1 VQILDAVKAHTPW
14 TIRNFTRRIKRE
26 IHWARNA
33 RLPARKVFKAI
44 YDENAW
50 GGHNDGEYY
59 SGPGSDSGPAH
70 AYADRIRRFVT
81 DHHIASIVDL
91 GCGDFRVGSMLVS
104 ENVRYVGVDIVDDLV
119 RVNRRRFGKEN
130 IQFQCLDITRDTL
143 PDGDLCLVRE
153 VFQHLSNTEIL
164 RVLPRLRNYRYVI
177 YTDYQPPPSALTL
190 PNRDIAHGRDTRLW
204 KGSALFLDQPPF
216 NIEMELLFETRVSR
230 YICSPGERI
239 STYIIRP

>member
-14 TIRNFTRRIKRE
+14 TIRNLTRRLKRE

-33 RLPARKVFKAI
+33 RLPARKVFEAI

-50 GGHNDGEYY
+50 GGHEKDGYY

-70 AYADRIRRFVT
+70 AYADRIRKFVAENR
-81 DHHIASIVDL
+81 IASIVDL

-104 ENVRYVGVDIVDDLV
+104 DGVRYTGVDIVDDLV
-119 RVNRRRFGKEN
+119 RANGKRFGDGT
-130 IQFQCLDITRDTL
+130 IHFQCLDITRERL
-143 PDGDLCLVRE
+143 PYGELCLIRE
-153 VFQHLSNTEIL
+153 VFQHLSNSEIL
-164 RVLPRLRNYRYVI
+164 RVLPKLRKYRYAI
-177 YTDYQPPPSALTL
+177 YTDYQPPPSAVVM

-216 NIEMELLFETRVSR
+216 NIEAELLFETRVSR

-239 STYIIRP
+239 STYLIRP